1 MTLPVRTAGVLLGI
15 LLCVGPNGPTASA
28 QPTQLSEQSR
38 VSLITMLPGHPV
50 HSFAGHSAL
59 RVQDPV
65 HDLDRI
71 YNYGTFDFSDPLF
84 IPKFLYGHLRY
95 YLSIAPTAPMLRV
108 YEQQGRPVIEQPLNL
123 EPEQRTAVYQFL
135 QTNAQPENRY
145 YQYDFF
151 FDNCSTRIRDVLQQT
166 LGDNVDFSDVSRPN
180 RTFRELLDPY
190 VASRPGL
197 DLGFDLALGL
207 PADQR
212 PSHLE
217 GMFLPIPLMEAFEQA
232 TVTRN
237 GTQRP
242 LAPHADTIRHV
253 DNYDGMT
260 AAFDGPLALSMGF
273 LVLVL
278 GWTSVQVVRRNRP
291 AGTGDALLL
300 VVVGCIG
307 LGACFLWFISTY
319 HVTNNNLN
327 LLWAWPTHLAAA
339 YVLLRRPSSDGLRL
353 YLQVTAGAALLFVL
367 GWPFW
372 PQNFHLSV
380 LPFVAALGVRT
391 GWWGLRLHETM
402 TFLSTPSPSS
412 KTTSPSET

>member
-1 MTLPVRTAGVLLGI
+1 MTLPPRTVGA
-15 LLCVGPNGPTASA
+15 LLCLLVCFVLHGPSASA
-28 QPTQLSEQSR
+28 QPAQLSEQSR
-38 VSLITMLPGHPV
+38 ISLITMLPGDPV

-59 RVQDPV
+59 RVKDPV

-71 YNYGTFDFSDPLF
+71 YNYGTFNFGDPLF

-95 YLSIAPTAPMLRV
+95 YLSISPTGPMLRI

-123 EPEQRTAVYQFL
+123 GPTQRTAVYRFL

-166 LGDNVDFSDVSRPN
+166 LGNSVDFSKVTPPDRS
-180 RTFRELLDPY
+180 FRKMLDPY
-190 VASRPGL
+190 VASRPFL

-212 PSHLE
+212 PSSLD

-237 GTQRP
+237 GTQQP
-242 LAPHADTIRHV
+242 LVTRTDTIRHV
-253 DNYDGMT
+253 GDYNGMT
-260 AAFDGPLALSMGF
+260 AGFDWPLALSIGF
-273 LVLVL
+273 LLLVL
-278 GWTSVQVVRRNRP
+278 GWTSLQVVRRDRP
-291 AGTGDALLL
+291 GGLGDALLL
-300 VVVGCIG
+300 VLVGCIG
-307 LGACFLWFISTY
+307 LGACFLWFVSTY
-319 HVTNNNLN
+319 HVTNDNLN
-327 LLWAWPTHLAAA
+327 LLWAWPTHLGAA
-339 YVLLRRPSSDGLRL
+339 YVLLRRPSSNGLRL
-353 YLQVTAGAALLFVL
+353 YLQITAGAALLFVL

-380 LPFVAALGVRT
+380 LPLVAGLGIRA
-391 GWWGLRLHETM
+391 GWWGLLLHGTK
-402 TFLSTPSPSS
+402 TPFSSQSPSS
-412 KTTSPSET
+412 TMASPTST